1 MSIRVAIL
9 VFLGLFYVAG
19 GLFAFYKAP
28 TGLNINQTI
37 LWGKAA
43 RYLGGF
49 LLVAGCINL
58 LTFAY
63 LYFASSGDIAT
74 PASVMSFFTL
84 VLAVLGYLLGVA
96 IQFGQDWEQR
106 KRRKKEKR

>member
-9 VFLGLFYVAG
+9 VFLGVFYLIF
-19 GLFAFYKAP
+19 GLFALVRASS
-28 TGLNINQTI
+28 GVNINQTI
-37 LWGKAA
+37 LRGKAA

-58 LTFAY
+58 LMLAY
-63 LYFASSGDIAT
+63 LYFVASGDIDT

-84 VLAVLGYLLGVA
+84 IMAVMGYLIGVA
-96 IQFGQDWEQR
+96 IQLGQDWEQR